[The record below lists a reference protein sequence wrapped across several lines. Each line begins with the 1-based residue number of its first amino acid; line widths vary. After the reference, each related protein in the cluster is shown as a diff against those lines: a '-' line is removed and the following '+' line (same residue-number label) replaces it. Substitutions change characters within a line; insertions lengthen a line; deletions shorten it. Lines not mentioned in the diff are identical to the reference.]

1 MTDLPTRLRA
11 MAGQIPGTEDCYE
24 AADYIER
31 LEAALRPFAEVADD
45 YIDEAPGTHLVTEY
59 LVRFRKARAALENK
73 NV

>member
-1 MTDLPTRLRA
+1 MTHISTRLRA

-31 LEAALRPFAEVADD
+31 LEEALQEIANLKNYDD
-45 YIDEAPGTHLVTEY
+45 DGTWCGASYPDEIARVT
-59 LVRFRKARAALENK
+59 LENK